1 MKEVIEAIGQ
11 PGVRLDRFLADQRPD
26 LSRAFVRTLIETGN
40 ATVDGKPAKPGL
52 RLSGGERI
60 TLMVPVAPPLLL
72 EGENIPIPILYEDED
87 VLVIDKPAGL
97 VVHPAAG
104 HERGTLVH
112 ALLGRGGELAGIGA
126 SPRPGIVHRL
136 DKDTSGVLIVAKTPH
151 GERQIARQI
160 QDRQVVKTYLALVEG
175 HPDPPQGRIEAPIGR
190 DPRHRQ
196 RMAVVADG
204 REAITDY
211 RTVRTIGPF
220 SLLEVNLIT
229 GRTHQIRVHLAAIG
243 HPVAGD
249 TLYGRPRKG
258 GPPRQF
264 LHASRIGFRR
274 PRDGAWIEVESPLPA
289 DLATWLA
296 RHEPPPASPP
306 PPLSTGND

>member
-1 MKEVIEAIGQ
+1 MKELIEVIGQ
-11 PGVRLDRFLADQRPD
+11 PGARLDRFLADQRPD

-52 RLSGGERI
+52 RLAGGERI
-60 TLMVPVAPPLLL
+60 TLLVPVAPPLTL
-72 EGENIPIPILYEDED
+72 EGEDIPIPILYEDED
-87 VLVIDKPAGL
+87 LLVIDKPAGL
-97 VVHPAAG
+97 VVHPAVG
-104 HERGTLVH
+104 HQRGTLVH

-136 DKDTSGVLIVAKTPH
+136 DKDTSGVLIVAKTAQ
-151 GERQIARQI
+151 GERQLARQI
-160 QDRQVVKTYLALVEG
+160 RERQVVKNYLALVEG
-175 HPDPPQGRIEAPIGR
+175 HPSPAQGRIEAPIAR

-196 RMAVVADG
+196 RMAVVAGG

-211 RTVRTIGPF
+211 RTVRAIGPF
-220 SLLEVNLIT
+220 SLLELNLIT

-243 HPVAGD
+243 HPVVGD
-249 TLYGRPRKG
+249 ATYGRPRKG

-274 PRDGAWIEVESPLPA
+274 PRDGAWTEVESPLPP
-289 DLATWLA
+289 DLADWLA
-296 RHEPPPASPP
+296 QQEAKAAS
-306 PPLSTGND
+306 

>member
-1 MKEVIEAIGQ
+1 MKEIIEAIGQ
-11 PGVRLDRFLADQRPD
+11 PGARLDRLLADQRPD

-52 RLSGGERI
+52 RLAGGERI
-60 TLMVPVAPPLLL
+60 TLLVPVAPPLTL
-72 EGENIPIPILYEDED
+72 EGEDIPIPILYEDED
-87 VLVIDKPAGL
+87 LLVVDKPAGL

-136 DKDTSGVLIVAKTPH
+136 DKDTSGVLVVAKTAQ
-151 GERQIARQI
+151 GERQLARQI
-160 QDRQVVKTYLALVEG
+160 REREVVKKYLALVEG
-175 HPDPPQGRIEAPIGR
+175 HPSPPQGRIEAPIAR

-196 RMAVVADG
+196 RMAVVAGG

-211 RTVRTIGPF
+211 RTVRSIGPF

-243 HPVAGD
+243 HPVVGD
-249 TLYGRPRKG
+249 PLYGRPRKG
-258 GPPRQF
+258 GPSRQF
-264 LHASRIGFRR
+264 LHATRIGFRR
-274 PRDGAWIEVESPLPA
+274 PRDGAWTEVESPLPK
-289 DLATWLA
+289 DLADWLA
-296 RHEPPPASPP
+296 LQEAMTMS
-306 PPLSTGND
+306 